1 MSVSEAADFAAEFAG
16 AVGDKR
22 RNGHRKFFMSMLELF
37 SVLFYLH
44 YGAIT
49 CRACIYGITKMRIV
63 SHAQKTDASN
73 VTWRVL
79 HRMLIT

>member
-1 MSVSEAADFAAEFAG
+1 MKEQTENNSNMDMKNFPTI
-16 AVGDKR
+16 
-22 RNGHRKFFMSMLELF
+22 HCLEVF

-49 CRACIYGITKMRIV
+49 CHACIYGITKMRIV

>member
-1 MSVSEAADFAAEFAG
+1 MKEQTENNSNMDMKNFPTIHCV
-16 AVGDKR
+16 
-22 RNGHRKFFMSMLELF
+22 ELF

-49 CRACIYGITKMRIV
+49 SRACIYGITKMRIV